1 MDPITIG
8 VTVGTAVVSQLT
20 KKLMEKAADP
30 EKVANAVN
38 WVFSAVSNFFK
49 IRKKE
54 KANDAPAPK
63 PPELSP
69 PAAPPAEI
77 KDVEVEAKTMAV
89 QEIAQKLEHE
99 TPAAGGVHLA
109 ALDDFNMEQLAT
121 EAESLLKQIETYL
134 GNLRFE
140 EEKAAQFG
148 GVTFAPPIV
157 MNTIRIQQQEIAKRV
172 VRLNQCMQKAYGV
185 AAPDLEA
192 LVAATQN

>member
-1 MDPITIG
+1 M
-8 VTVGTAVVSQLT
+8 
-20 KKLMEKAADP
+20 
-30 EKVANAVN
+30 
-38 WVFSAVSNFFK
+38 
-49 IRKKE
+49 
-54 KANDAPAPK
+54 
-63 PPELSP
+63 
-69 PAAPPAEI
+69 
-77 KDVEVEAKTMAV
+77 
-89 QEIAQKLEHE
+89 
-99 TPAAGGVHLA
+99 
-109 ALDDFNMEQLAT
+109 
-121 EAESLLKQIETYL
+121 LKQIETYL